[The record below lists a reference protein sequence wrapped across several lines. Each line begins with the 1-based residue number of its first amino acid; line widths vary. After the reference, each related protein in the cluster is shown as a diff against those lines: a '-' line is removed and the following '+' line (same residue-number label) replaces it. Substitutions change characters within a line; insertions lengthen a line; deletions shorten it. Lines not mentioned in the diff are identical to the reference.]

1 LIRRRDP
8 TRRQTSDALPILKSS
23 FIMPFRNYHQ
33 FDSATVRLMTE
44 ACDAALLQ
52 LGITGTDPMS
62 GEIAAEI
69 ALLADAGERDPGVLS
84 AKALERMQV
93 RGRRIA
99 GRGSQ
104 AST

>member
-1 LIRRRDP
+1 
-8 TRRQTSDALPILKSS
+8 
-23 FIMPFRNYHQ
+23 MPFRNYHQ

-69 ALLADAGERDPGVLS
+69 ALLADAGERDPGVLRRWS
-84 AKALERMQV
+84 GCRSEVDGLRGAAARPPRSDLV
-93 RGRRIA
+93 RA
-99 GRGSQ
+99 H
-104 AST
+104 

>member
-1 LIRRRDP
+1 
-8 TRRQTSDALPILKSS
+8 
-23 FIMPFRNYHQ
+23 
-33 FDSATVRLMTE
+33 
-44 ACDAALLQ
+44 
-52 LGITGTDPMS
+52 MS

-93 RGRRIA
+93 GGRRIA